1 MMPRRRSGGKA
12 GDAQRR
18 VTTSLRPATLLPAL
32 GLAAAA
38 LWCSPINAQSQGEAA
53 TFEGKPHRYTVS
65 LPTGC
70 RHETGPG
77 TIDAICA
84 PDFDAEKS
92 AVARSAS
99 ALLLA
104 VAAESLEGA
113 GDTGIA
119 TLLERYTAA
128 GFREELPEAVCGEQD
143 RARVKIENLSQSEEG
158 TSLVYTADVV
168 CAEIK
173 FLQIGAR
180 RARVR
185 HVIGPDAVYRL
196 LARAPMDEFERQRGT
211 IDAFFSSFRLAG
223 IEKAEK

>member
-1 MMPRRRSGGKA
+1 MTPRRKDGGENA
-12 GDAQRR
+12 PGR
-18 VTTSLRPATLLPAL
+18 VTMGLRPAALLPAL
-32 GLAAAA
+32 GFAAAA
-38 LWCSPINAQSQGEAA
+38 LWCSPLNAQSQGEAA
-53 TFEGKPHRYTVS
+53 TYEGNPHRYTIS

-92 AVARSAS
+92 AVARSAT

-104 VAAESLEGA
+104 VAAESLDGA
-113 GDTGIA
+113 GSAGVA
-119 TLLERYTAA
+119 ALLERYTEA

-143 RARVKIENLSQSEEG
+143 KARVKIENLSQSEEG
-158 TSLVYTADVV
+158 SSLVYTADVV

-173 FLQIGAR
+173 FLQIAAR

-196 LARAPMDEFERQRGT
+196 VARAPVEEFERQRGT
-211 IDAFFSSFRLAG
+211 IDAFFASFRLAG